1 LDLKIE
7 GLRFDIAKESIE
19 RNRELRMQILDVMS
33 KTIEKP
39 REELSPYAPRI
50 ETIEIDPEKIGLIIG
65 PGGKTI
71 RRICEVS
78 GAEID
83 IHEDNSGK
91 ISVYATSGASMDRA
105 LEEIKAMTAEIE
117 EGKLYHGTV
126 RGVKDFGAFVECLPG
141 KEGLVHV
148 SELADFRVNHV
159 EDVCAM
165 GDSMW
170 VKCVGIDEKGR
181 VRLSRTAALADRNG
195 EDDGISEKV
204 AVAKEKAASEPQ
216 ERRGGRDRD
225 RGGDRG
231 GRGGDDR
238 PRRRQDDRRRP
249 PRRRRDDD

>member
-1 LDLKIE
+1 
-7 GLRFDIAKESIE
+7 
-19 RNRELRMQILDVMS
+19 
-33 KTIEKP
+33 
-39 REELSPYAPRI
+39 
-50 ETIEIDPEKIGLIIG
+50 
-65 PGGKTI
+65 
-71 RRICEVS
+71 
-78 GAEID
+78 
-83 IHEDNSGK
+83 
-91 ISVYATSGASMDRA
+91 MDRA

-117 EGKLYHGTV
+117 EGKLYLGTV

-204 AVAKEKAASEPQ
+204 AVAKEKAGSEPQ

-225 RGGDRG
+225 RGDRG